1 MTEATTSQPSVT
13 QPNPGLLTRLIG
25 VLFSPRE
32 TFAAIVARPKWL
44 GAVTVVGLIMG
55 AATFAQLSTDIGKEL
70 ALDQQVSAV
79 EAFGVTISDEQYAQ
93 MERSM
98 ENARYTSPIFT
109 IFAIP
114 LFMTISAGI
123 LHLMFGLIGGGNGT
137 YKQVYA
143 ISAHTAIISALQLVF
158 TTIVTLAAGRAAGA
172 NLSVFTPT
180 LEDTTFVYK
189 FLSYI
194 DVFYVWSTFVT
205 AIGLGV
211 LYKRRTGPIAMVLFG
226 IYFVIAALIAYVAS
240 GS

>member
-1 MTEATTSQPSVT
+1 MTETTSTPAGPAPQPGV
-13 QPNPGLLTRLIG
+13 LARLIG

-32 TFAAIVARPKWL
+32 TFAAVVARPRWL
-44 GAVTVVGLIMG
+44 GAMAVSVLILG
-55 AATFAQLSTDIGKEL
+55 IAQFALLSTDLGQQL
-70 ALDQQVSAV
+70 TLDQQVSAI
-79 EAFGVTISDEQYAQ
+79 EAFGVTISDEQYSD

-109 IFAIP
+109 MIAVP
-114 LFMTISAGI
+114 LFTTITAGI
-123 LHLMFGLIGGGNGT
+123 LHLMFGLLGGGNGT

-143 ISAHTAIISALQLVF
+143 ISAHTAIFSGLQLVF
-158 TTIVTLAAGRAAGA
+158 TTIVTLAAGRSAGA

-194 DVFYVWSTFVT
+194 DLFYVWSTFVT
-205 AIGLGV
+205 AVGLGV
-211 LYKRRTGPIAMVLFG
+211 LYKRRTSPIAMVLFG

>member
-55 AATFAQLSTDIGKEL
+55 GATFAQLSTDIGKEL
-70 ALDQQVSAV
+70 ALDQQVSAI

-93 MERSM
+93 MEQRM

-109 IFAIP
+109 IIAIP
-114 LFMTISAGI
+114 VFMTISAGI

-172 NLSVFTPT
+172 NLAVFTPT
-180 LEDTTFVYK
+180 LEDTTFAYK

-194 DVFYVWSTFVT
+194 DLFYVWSTFIT
-205 AIGLGV
+205 AVGLGV

-226 IYFVIAALIAYVAS
+226 IYFVIAALIAFAVS